1 MSDLQFEHKYL
12 HYAKDLWPFV
22 TGLFGVVFAAFKL
35 MWYRLT
41 NNYVTKAELK
51 ACREDVRRVDE
62 KNLDIVFKEIRM
74 LRSESES
81 RHHEIMKQ
89 IINVLDKK

>member
-22 TGLFGVVFAAFKL
+22 TGFLVVIFAAFKL

-41 NNYVTKAELK
+41 SNYVTKAELK
-51 ACREDVRRVDE
+51 ACREDVRAVDD
-62 KNLDIVFKEIRM
+62 KNLNTVFKEIRIM
-74 LRSESES
+74 RSENES
-81 RHHEIMKQ
+81 RHHEIMNQ
-89 IINVLDKK
+89 IINVLGKK